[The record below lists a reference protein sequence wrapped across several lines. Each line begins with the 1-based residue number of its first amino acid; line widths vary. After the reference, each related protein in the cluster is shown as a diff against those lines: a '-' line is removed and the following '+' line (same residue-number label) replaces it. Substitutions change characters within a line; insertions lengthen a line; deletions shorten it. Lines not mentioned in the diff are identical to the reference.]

1 MKIFSKV
8 KSFCS
13 NVVHGSRAPVVNTS
27 SETSLN
33 DSVKQSHQRKPH
45 GKVYRAFDCIRKPF
59 RKQHI
64 PHLFDSTKHIPQFD
78 ANPIS
83 LTNTEIGPI
92 SFGSWD
98 LEDFV
103 RTYEVEVQDLTSNG
117 EERSAHVP
125 TPGASAVPIT
135 AKSMTPSLTSSSSI
149 HTSENSGVSAASS
162 ISSAKTTLTDIEL
175 PPDNLVF
182 TSAAVED
189 CTRDHHISPVV
200 LVKQDRYLPAKLSAA
215 TTITVISS
223 SNKSIFSNKGS
234 GGSSGSSDVCTE
246 GRKDMDVDDDNEST
260 TQDNAYV
267 DEEQDISIDSSA
279 KADSKASSDTGS
291 DEESQ
296 APLDRQEWGLVRQI
310 PNSQFILLLQ
320 SLLQGLLSSTC
331 IVSDCRVV
339 ARFGGGFNHIVAM
352 AVKEGGQIVR
362 YMVRVPAIG
371 TASRWQEG
379 DAHNMRGEMAL
390 LKYLRQ
396 HTKIPVPEVLA
407 FADNLDTIIGAP
419 FCLMKQLPGKPA
431 HNVWF
436 EGNKVR
442 NHITANCVSPK
453 TEAKRQNLL
462 RTLAQ
467 AMAELQTLSF
477 NKIGAP
483 DLTIPPS
490 PAGLLS
496 VTHSYRWT
504 NPHDMEAEDL
514 ETSAQIYQ
522 YGPSESS
529 KEYMTSTIETAW
541 PTTHPDLDDDP
552 ETRNILFGIRK
563 VLDIVYD
570 QEPLD
575 HSSTGDTTYEDET
588 FVLRHPDL
596 EFQNILVDD
605 DGNVTGIIDWEG
617 CLAVPR
623 CVGYAS
629 VPDFLRRDWLKGTSL
644 REQPYMCWT
653 LQHYRQIYANAMRAT
668 GTPDA
673 KYTAKS
679 AMYRAVVDAV
689 SSGAPMDL
697 IVKLFRQIPGLQTVD
712 VEEFEELLGAGWTKA
727 EQFLEMEM
735 RRLFEPE
742 ED

>member
-1 MKIFSKV
+1 MKILSKA

-13 NVVHGSRAPVVNTS
+13 NVVHGPRGPSVDTS
-27 SETSLN
+27 PETSLN
-33 DSVKQSHQRKPH
+33 DSVKDSYQRKQH
-45 GKVYRAFDCIRKPF
+45 GKLYTTLDRMRKPF
-59 RKQHI
+59 RKRHI
-64 PHLFDSTKHIPQFD
+64 PHLFSSTEPIPPFG
-78 ANPIS
+78 ASPIS

-103 RTYEVEVQDLTSNG
+103 RTYEVADQDLRT
-117 EERSAHVP
+117 AHAPTLDASTVP
-125 TPGASAVPIT
+125 TTTSSAVP
-135 AKSMTPSLTSSSSI
+135 SLTYSSSV
-149 HTSENSGVSAASS
+149 HTSEHSGVSATSS
-162 ISSAKTTLTDIEL
+162 ISSPKTQLTDIEL
-175 PPDNLVF
+175 PPDNLAS
-182 TSAAVED
+182 TSPAVDD
-189 CTRDHHISPVV
+189 CTRNHHISPVIC
-200 LVKQDRYLPAKLSAA
+200 VKQDRYSSAKLSTA
-215 TTITVISS
+215 TIITAISS
-223 SNKSIFSNKGS
+223 SDESIFSDKGS
-234 GGSSGSSDVCTE
+234 GGSSSSSEVWTE
-246 GRKDMDVDDDNEST
+246 GQKDMDVDDDHEST
-260 TQDNAYV
+260 TREYAGV
-267 DEEQDISIDSSA
+267 DGEEDISIDGSA
-279 KADSKASSDTGS
+279 TEDSKASSDTSS
-291 DEESQ
+291 DESQ
-296 APLDRQEWGLVRQI
+296 APLDRQEWDVIRQI
-310 PNSQFILLLQ
+310 PNSKFVLLLQ
-320 SLLQGLLSSTC
+320 SVLQGLLSSTC
-331 IVSDCRVV
+331 IISDCRVV
-339 ARFGGGFNHIVAM
+339 ARFGGGFNHIAAM
-352 AVKEGGQIVR
+352 VVKEDTQTTR
-362 YMVRVPAIG
+362 YIIRVPAIG
-371 TASRWQEG
+371 TASRWQQG
-379 DAHNMRGEMAL
+379 DVHNMRCEMAL
-390 LKYLRQ
+390 LKHLRQ
-396 HTKIPVPEVLA
+396 HTNIPVPEVLA
-407 FADNLDTIIGAP
+407 FSENLDSIIGAP
-419 FCLMKQLPGKPA
+419 FCLMKHLPGKPA

-436 EGNKVR
+436 EDNKVR
-442 NHITANCVSPK
+442 NHITANCISPK

-467 AMAELQTLSF
+467 AMSELQTLSF

-483 DLTIPPS
+483 DLTVPPS
-490 PAGLLS
+490 PGGSLN

-504 NPHDMEAEDL
+504 NPSAMKPEDL

-522 YGPSESS
+522 YGPFDSS
-529 KEYMTSTIETAW
+529 TEYMTSTIDTAW
-541 PTTHPDLDDDP
+541 PAIPDPELADDP
-552 ETRNILFGIRK
+552 ETQNILFGIRK
-563 VLDIVYD
+563 ILDIVYD
-570 QEPLD
+570 QEPFD

-653 LQHYRQIYANAMRAT
+653 LQNYRQIYADAMRAT

-697 IVKLFRQIPGLQTVD
+697 IVKLFRQIPGLRTVD